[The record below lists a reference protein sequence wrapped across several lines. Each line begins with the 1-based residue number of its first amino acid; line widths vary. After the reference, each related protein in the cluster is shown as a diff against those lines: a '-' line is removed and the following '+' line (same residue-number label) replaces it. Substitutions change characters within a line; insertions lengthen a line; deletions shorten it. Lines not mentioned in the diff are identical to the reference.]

1 MAADYK
7 GYLPMKSIYSIIL
20 NTVTLLAIAVGLLLC
35 PSTAKAALVIT
46 TVSPDIVSTN
56 HPTIITVSGTDFV
69 DGAIVSLDNF
79 GSLNTSFSTTTTL
92 LATVPSGVPVGT
104 YTLTVTNPDTSYTS
118 LANSLRVIPEAPTAV
133 LTVAPSATV
142 EPPGSFERPMITV
155 DTYSLDQDTISPG
168 DTFILF
174 VTLYNSGQQYAKNI
188 VATFSSV
195 DIMPRETGGVVS
207 VGEIAPGNHSE
218 ISQPLYLSS
227 SMWAS
232 VTSLNMIV
240 SYTNEIGTSYSET
253 FTISLPVHLVYSS
266 SKTST
271 PTPTLTPTASI
282 KPQLVITEYTTDVTP
297 LQPGTQ
303 FSLTVN
309 IQNMG
314 NSTAKNVTMIVGG
327 GTSASGG
334 DAATQQPGGVSG
346 GSGEFTNFA
355 PIGSSNVQS
364 LGDFSPGQSTTA
376 SQPLIVNVNT
386 APGAYPLKISFVYIN
401 DQNQTFVDDQVV
413 TLLVYRLPILEIS
426 FYQQVSTLLVAQPNT
441 LPIQVVNL
449 GRNSIVLGMMR
460 VEASS
465 GQFSNNSILV
475 GTLDPGGYF
484 TLDAT
489 YIPDIPGTTDLI
501 VSINYTDDFNQPQ
514 LITDTLTVEVM
525 EQPIIEPPVN
535 GNPNGGADIPP
546 QSPETFLHK
555 IWRFVLGLI
564 GLDSGLN
571 TAQSTT
577 NQPSGETPTPGKPV
591 IIPAQPPLKGP

>member
-1 MAADYK
+1 
-7 GYLPMKSIYSIIL
+7 MKRKYSIII
-20 NTVTLLAIAVGLLLC
+20 NIVTLFAVTVGLLLF
-35 PSTAKAALVIT
+35 PSNAKAALVIT
-46 TVSPDIVSTN
+46 NVSPDIVSTS
-56 HPTIITVSGTDFV
+56 HPSIITVSGADFV
-69 DGAIVSLDNF
+69 NGVIVSVDNF
-79 GSLNTSFSTTTTL
+79 GSLNTSFSSTTTL
-92 LATVPSGVPVGT
+92 LATVPSGVAAGT
-104 YTLTVTNPDTSYTS
+104 YTVTVTNPDSSSAS
-118 LANSLRVIPEAPTAV
+118 LVNALRVIPEAPTAV

-195 DIMPRETGGVVS
+195 DIMPRETGGVVA

-218 ISQPLYLSS
+218 IAQPLYLSS

-232 VTSLNMIV
+232 VTSLNMVV
-240 SYTNEIGTSYSET
+240 SYTNETGTSYSET
-253 FTISLPVHLVYSS
+253 FTISLPVHLVYSA

-271 PTPTLTPTASI
+271 ATPTQTPTASV
-282 KPQLVITEYTTDVTP
+282 KPQLVIIGYTTDVSP

-303 FSLTVN
+303 FSLSVN
-309 IQNMG
+309 IQNKG
-314 NSTAKNVTMIVGG
+314 TSTAKNVTMIVGG
-327 GTSASGG
+327 GTSTSGG
-334 DAATQQPGGVSG
+334 DGGTQQPGGVSG

-364 LGDFSPGQSTTA
+364 LGDFSPGQNTTA
-376 SQPLIVNVNT
+376 SQLLIVNVNT
-386 APGAYPLKISFVYIN
+386 AAGAYPLKISFVYIDDKN
-401 DQNQTFVDDQVV
+401 HTFVDDQVV

-426 FYQQVSTLLVAQPNT
+426 FFQQVSTLVVAQPNT

-460 VEASS
+460 VEAPS
-465 GQFSNNSILV
+465 GQLSNNFILV

-484 TLDAT
+484 TLDAI
-489 YIPDIPGTTDLI
+489 YIPDTPGTTDLI
-501 VSINYTDDFNQPQ
+501 VSIDYTDDFNQQQ

-525 EQPIIEPPVN
+525 DQLIFEPPAD
-535 GNPNGGADIPP
+535 GNPNGGVDVPP
-546 QSPETFLHK
+546 QAPETFLHK
-555 IWRFVLGLI
+555 VWRFVLGLI

-577 NQPSGETPTPGKPV
+577 NQQSGETPTPEKPV